1 MQIVATNGAKN
12 STLEICKADRAKP
25 QSALAMTFSWAE
37 AHDCFCDHFQVLYRI
52 DAGHLS
58 AAVLLTEA
66 GASPIAIKSTTRVS
80 HGQPTL
86 ALDQRGGA

>member
-1 MQIVATNGAKN
+1 MQIVATNGAKD

-66 GASPIAIKSTTRVS
+66 SPIAIKSMSRVVMV
-80 HGQPTL
+80 TL
-86 ALDQRGGA
+86 RF